1 MAELAE
7 IVRRF
12 AGHEGV
18 SGAVVVSPDG
28 LPIDHAGTV
37 PDADALAALTVT
49 LLRPSVRLGENAGA
63 GALFRGVLE
72 FDQGYAMLTAVRG
85 GHWLLVLAR
94 PDADVGTLLFDLR
107 RDGPALAALL

>member
-1 MAELAE
+1 MAGLAE

-12 AGHEGV
+12 AAHEGV

-37 PDADALAALTVT
+37 PDPDALAALTVT
-49 LLRPSVRLGENAGA
+49 LLRPSVRLGEHAGA
-63 GALFRGVLE
+63 GQLFRSVLE
-72 FDQGYAMLTAVRG
+72 FEAGYAMLTAVRG

-94 PDADVGTLLFDLR
+94 PDADVGALLFDLR
-107 RDGPALAALL
+107 RDGPALASLF